1 MFDYLISS
9 LYHCSA
15 LHEKEKKKKGG
26 MTRIQFFI
34 IVLVT
39 SFAYYILPGYL
50 FTMITSIS
58 WVCWLSPKSVLA
70 NQLGSGEQGLG
81 IGAIGIDWATIGSYL
96 GSPLASPIFAT
107 VNVTIGFVIIMYVAT
122 PICYWLNLYRAKTY
136 PIFSSGLFMGNG
148 SSYDVLS
155 IIDDKFHLD
164 RAVYAK
170 TGPIHMSTF
179 FAVTYGLGFATL
191 SATIVHVLLFNGR

>member
-1 MFDYLISS
+1 
-9 LYHCSA
+9 
-15 LHEKEKKKKGG
+15 
-26 MTRIQFFI
+26 MTRIQFFL

-58 WVCWLSPKSVLA
+58 WVCWLSPKSVLV

-81 IGAIGIDWATIGSYL
+81 IGAIGIDWATISSYL
-96 GSPLASPIFAT
+96 GSPLASPLFAT
-107 VNVTIGFVIIMYVAT
+107 VNVAIGFVVVMYVVT
-122 PICYWLNLYRAKTY
+122 PICYWLNLYNAKTF

-155 IIDDKFHLD
+155 IIDNKFHLD
-164 RAVYAK
+164 RDIYAK

-179 FAVTYGLGFATL
+179 FAIIYYGLGFATL